1 MKVGSVVG
9 HYHIVKSLGGGGMGA
24 VYVANDTRLNRKV
37 ALKTLPARMAN
48 DPEWVRRFEREAQA
62 VAALNHPNIVT
73 IHSVEEAGDV
83 HFIILEYVGGK
94 TLEKLIPDT
103 GLSIDMFF
111 DVAIPLADAL
121 AAAHKRGIAHRDLKP
136 SNIMLSDEGQVK
148 VLDFGIAKLVEGL
161 VTDDEAATSV
171 GSEALTQEGKI
182 VGTVAYMSP
191 EQAEGK
197 GADHRSDIF
206 SLGIILYEMATGDRP
221 FKGDTNL
228 SILASIVKDQ
238 PTLIVERNV
247 EMPRHLARIVKK
259 ALEKDLDRRY
269 TSMVELRNDLME
281 LKEEIDAGE
290 ALATG
295 PVTGDTVP
303 LGAATSGSGLLWKT
317 AAMGAAVVAIA
328 AIAWN
333 LIGGGEDVVVEGPP
347 NVTVQR
353 LTSTSGEDFGGT
365 SSPDGEWFS
374 FTRRTDAA
382 TSVLL
387 QSIDS
392 RTPIEIHGD
401 GSSPAFSPD
410 GTRIAFS
417 SPPPGGAGS
426 VASSGFGGISIMGR
440 LGDEVRRLTDF
451 GFNPSWSPD
460 GMRIVF
466 GNEFV
471 FSRPWNRE
479 ALGYQL
485 YVVDVATGSVSD
497 LNVPDGVQ
505 PAWSPNGHRIAYWG
519 STTGQ
524 RDLYTV
530 SVDQIGEAPDNVVAV
545 AVTDDPA
552 VDFSPAW
559 SRDGNWLYWAS
570 ARSGSMAI
578 WRFAID
584 EVTRVTRG
592 APQQITTGGL
602 GEPGMLSISADGM
615 RLLYTESLTQGS
627 ISVADFDVDTLTV
640 SSDMVPVVEGP
651 RRFMEA
657 AISPDG
663 ERIAYRNEGIQ
674 QDIFVARTNGNDEQQ
689 VTADEA
695 RDWSPRWSPDGQRIA
710 FFTNASGDYEIWVA
724 DPDGTRPMQLTDTG
738 GTYPIWSSDG
748 LRLAYYDR
756 LEGSYLIFSNTP
768 HEIQMPEL
776 LPRIPEVRG
785 AFQATDWHPDGAIVA
800 GYYPR
805 RRSNREHDVL
815 YLFNVETGDYTHLGN
830 GSEPRWMA
838 DGRRV
843 LAQVTG
849 QDQFFVIDT
858 QTLQTQAVSVPVPNL
873 VRLTLSPDNTRAY
886 LGRAEFESDIWL
898 LQIQ

>member
-62 VAALNHPNIVT
+62 IAALNHPNIVT
-73 IHSVEEAGDV
+73 IHSVEEADDV

-121 AAAHKRGIAHRDLKP
+121 AAAHKRSIAHRDLKP
-136 SNIMLSDEGQVK
+136 SNVMLSDEGQVK

-259 ALEKDLDRRY
+259 ALKKDLDRRY
-269 TSMVELRNDLME
+269 TSMVELRNDLIE

-290 ALATG
+290 VLVTG
-295 PVTGDTVP
+295 PVTGETVP
-303 LGAATSGSGLLWKT
+303 LGAAAPRSSVLWKT
-317 AAMGAAVVAIA
+317 AAMGAAGVAIA

-333 LIGGGEDVVVEGPP
+333 LIGGGEDVAVEGPA
-347 NVTVQR
+347 NVSVQR

-365 SSPDGEWFS
+365 ISPDGKWFA

-382 TSVLL
+382 TSVHL
-387 QSIDS
+387 QSIGS
-392 RTPIEIHGD
+392 RTAILIHED
-401 GSSPAFSPD
+401 GASPAFSAD

-417 SPPPGGAGS
+417 SPPPGGSGS

-440 LGDEVRRLTDF
+440 LGDEVRRLTEF

-460 GMRIVF
+460 GTRIVF
-466 GNEFV
+466 GYEFV
-471 FSRPWNRE
+471 FSHPWNRE
-479 ALGYQL
+479 ALNYQL

-497 LNVPDGVQ
+497 LNIPDGVQ

-530 SVDQIGEAPDNVVAV
+530 SVDQIGEAKGDVVEV

-559 SRDGNWLYWAS
+559 SRDGNWLYWVS
-570 ARSGSMAI
+570 ARSGSVAI
-578 WRFAID
+578 WRVAID
-584 EVTRVTRG
+584 EVTGVAHG
-592 APQQITTGGL
+592 EPQQITMGGL
-602 GEPGMLSISADGM
+602 GEPGMLSISADGT

-640 SSDMVPVVEGP
+640 SSETISVVEGP
-651 RRFMEA
+651 RRFMDVE
-657 AISPDG
+657 ISPDG
-663 ERIAYRNEGIQ
+663 ERIAYRNEGVQ
-674 QDIFVARTNGNDEQQ
+674 QDIFVARTDGTDEQ
-689 VTADEA
+689 
-695 RDWSPRWSPDGQRIA
+695 
-710 FFTNASGDYEIWVA
+710 SGY
-724 DPDGTRPMQLTDTG
+724 R
-738 GTYPIWSSDG
+738 
-748 LRLAYYDR
+748 
-756 LEGSYLIFSNTP
+756 
-768 HEIQMPEL
+768 
-776 LPRIPEVRG
+776 
-785 AFQATDWHPDGAIVA
+785 
-800 GYYPR
+800 
-805 RRSNREHDVL
+805 
-815 YLFNVETGDYTHLGN
+815 
-830 GSEPRWMA
+830 
-838 DGRRV
+838 
-843 LAQVTG
+843 
-849 QDQFFVIDT
+849 
-858 QTLQTQAVSVPVPNL
+858 
-873 VRLTLSPDNTRAY
+873 
-886 LGRAEFESDIWL
+886 
-898 LQIQ
+898 